1 MNERQRL
8 QQLLLEKSYRQGTF
22 TLTSGK
28 TSDFYVDGKQ
38 TTLDAEGGYLC
49 GRLLF
54 ELIRQHPQPIVG
66 VGGMTLGADP
76 LANALA
82 VISYQRGRPVK
93 AFTVRKESKEHGT
106 KSRIEGAVKPGE
118 KVAIL
123 DDVITTGG
131 STIAAIEGARAGGLV
146 VDRVIALID
155 REEGGREN
163 ILKLADRVDAVFNR
177 TDIMALYGKD

>member
-1 MNERQRL
+1 M
-8 QQLLLEKSYRQGTF
+8 
-22 TLTSGK
+22 
-28 TSDFYVDGKQ
+28 
-38 TTLDAEGGYLC
+38 
-49 GRLLF
+49 
-54 ELIRQHPQPIVG
+54 
-66 VGGMTLGADP
+66 
-76 LANALA
+76 
-82 VISYQRGRPVK
+82 
-93 AFTVRKESKEHGT
+93 
-106 KSRIEGAVKPGE
+106 KPGE

-177 TDIMALYGKD
+177 TDILALYGKD